1 MHCAESSPEGIK
13 GYSVRGVQGRDEG
26 RKCARGLERPGLRVS
41 LAERSAHRGA
51 HFNRALYRVRRVG
64 AELGVRPLRLHD
76 ARHTFASLALSAGKP
91 LPWVSKTI
99 GHRRVSTTAD
109 IYSHVLP
116 TDAVDLGFLPGIPT
130 AGDRRGSFSRNKSS
144 RLATAG
150 DTVQPNSSVS
160 IAREGLESKK

>member
-1 MHCAESSPEGIK
+1 MSPLLEGI
-13 GYSVRGVQGRDEG
+13 
-26 RKCARGLERPGLRVS
+26 LRS
-41 LAERSAHRGA
+41 LAEGRRRREGSWSDPGFVFLSPSGRRIEERN
-51 HFNRALYRVRRVG
+51 FNRAWYRVRRVG

-130 AGDRRGSFSRNKSS
+130 AGDRRGSFSRNKPS

-150 DTVQPNSSVS
+150 ATPRDRNASDAL
-160 IAREGLESKK
+160 AREGLTDKK